1 MPRIVI
7 ALRLTEGRANET
19 VPKAGISFGLCTVRK
34 NPKRGGIYD
43 KV

>member
-7 ALRLTEGRANET
+7 ALRLTEGRANEA
-19 VPKAGISFGLCTVRK
+19 VPKAGDFLWLMHSTEK
-34 NPKRGGIYD
+34 SQEGGIYD